1 MNIRAYFQK
10 VRDVEASIPGDVVRV
25 VSIAGD
31 DGSIGG
37 VITEVTRA
45 TAAKLIVDQKSRL
58 ATSEEVESLL
68 AIHEEARR
76 RIREENAAQRVQV
89 TILTESQA
97 ESLRKQTTAARE
109 KK

>member
-10 VRDVEASIPGDVVRV
+10 VRDVEASIPGEIVRV
-25 VSIAGD
+25 VSLAGD
-31 DGSIGG
+31 DGSING

-45 TAAKLIVDQKSRL
+45 AAAKLIVDQKARL

-68 AIHEEARR
+68 AVHEEARR
-76 RIREENAAQRVQV
+76 RIREEQAAQRVQV

-97 ESLRKQTTAARE
+97 EAIRKQATTARE